1 MPKRKQQASAH
12 QQDAK
17 VSKIV
22 ASEQVANTDW
32 NILSY
37 RSHYEPEE
45 HWELR
50 RRFMESHQ
58 NWIPEDELVCL
69 AQVFVN
75 VELLHCRYPLETMER
90 IKELSQGIADEYRN
104 SRKNKLQRTF
114 VSASDAA
121 ASKVQKKGPGEYR
134 NAENPSTASSRKHK
148 PVQIIRSL
156 EDIYNNIVIMNNDYE
171 QTKNEFDRLG
181 KAKIGIVYSNDS
193 KGKMIGSVQI
203 GQFTVVQKAVDG
215 GEKAAKKAIKLAFVE
230 TMAKH
235 CYTIIRKKRPTQ
247 MTNTNV
253 ERKQV
258 EGAVDHQGR
267 TIKQDYKEQKIG
279 ESNLGFKLLQKLGWS
294 GGSLGSKNEGIV
306 DPINCQIKI
315 GRQGLGSGPAEKKQG
330 EEANKK
336 GKINTRNESYGIDIN
351 FYRQMMQNFKD
362 SYLEYDLVFSSEFTK
377 EERALFHSMAQQL
390 QLKTRSYGNDNDGTR
405 QFVLLG
411 RKLPPHELLERIL
424 ENQDPIFCEMYEVQ
438 PPKNDDKKE

>member
-235 CYTIIRKKRPTQ
+235 CYTIIVCFQ
-247 MTNTNV
+247 NHFI
-253 ERKQV
+253 E
-258 EGAVDHQGR
+258 H
-267 TIKQDYKEQKIG
+267 
-279 ESNLGFKLLQKLGWS
+279 ESTYYCY
-294 GGSLGSKNEGIV
+294 I
-306 DPINCQIKI
+306 
-315 GRQGLGSGPAEKKQG
+315 
-330 EEANKK
+330 
-336 GKINTRNESYGIDIN
+336 
-351 FYRQMMQNFKD
+351 FY
-362 SYLEYDLVFSSEFTK
+362 SSVK
-377 EERALFHSMAQQL
+377 SVQL
-390 QLKTRSYGNDNDGTR
+390 R
-405 QFVLLG
+405 
-411 RKLPPHELLERIL
+411 
-424 ENQDPIFCEMYEVQ
+424 
-438 PPKNDDKKE
+438 